1 MKFNVQTRVDGQ
13 REIRSRFD
21 VIARAP
27 QASLAQI
34 GQEEV
39 ARVQHRIHDSKVD
52 PDGTAWAPWSMA
64 TIRYRQ
70 RHGGS
75 AGGLLYHTG
84 ALERSI
90 TYTVSEKT
98 LTIKSNVGYARYLQQ
113 GTWKM
118 PARRFLG
125 WSQEALNRIKQII
138 KDAVQ

>member
-21 VIARAP
+21 VIVRAP
-27 QASLAQI
+27 QASLVLI

-39 ARVQHRIHDSKVD
+39 ARVKNRIQSSKVD
-52 PDGTAWAPWSMA
+52 PDGNAWAPWSMA
-64 TIRYRQ
+64 TLRSRQ
-70 RHGGS
+70 RRGGTS
-75 AGGLLYHTG
+75 GGLLYNSG
-84 ALERSI
+84 ALTNSVN
-90 TYTVSEKT
+90 YTVSEKT

-113 GTWKM
+113 GSWKM